1 MDKTIGV
8 IGAGS
13 FGLTVA
19 QLLAVNSDVLIYSRR
34 QEVIDHINQEHQVG
48 NFKLSP
54 KIIATSDLA
63 KICSTCNTIFPAL
76 SSSGFRSTM
85 KAMSPY
91 LHPYH
96 IMIHATKGLDI
107 SNITKEDFDKANFDR
122 KDVNTMS
129 EVILQETNVIRVG
142 CMSGP
147 NIAKE
152 LQMGLPAATVI
163 ASEFDE
169 VIKRGQNVM
178 MSKNFTVFGSHDIK
192 GVEIAGAFK
201 NIIAIASGIGEGL
214 GLGKNMQALLIT
226 RGLRELIDFG
236 FALGVSGEAFLG
248 TAGIGDM
255 VATAFSPNSRNF
267 NFGMRFSQG
276 ESLQEILDTSDE
288 VVEGINTLKIINQ
301 LARRSKISLPITFTL
316 QKVIF
321 EGMDMRNALTYLM
334 SYAYGTDV
342 DIFIQ
347 KDKNS

>member
-19 QLLAVNSDVLIYSRR
+19 DLLAINNDVLIYSRR
-34 QEVIDHINQEHQVG
+34 PEMIDQINALHQVG
-48 NFKLSP
+48 NFKFNERI
-54 KIIATSDLA
+54 KATSDLA
-63 KICSTCNTIFPAL
+63 QICGSCNTIFPAL

-85 KAMSPY
+85 RMMSPY

-96 IMIHATKGLDI
+96 ILIHTTKGLDI
-107 SNITKEDFDKANFDR
+107 SNISQKSFDKADFDR

-129 EVILQETNVIRVG
+129 EVILQETSVIRVG
-142 CMSGP
+142 SMSGP

-152 LQMGLPAATVI
+152 LQLGLPAATVI

-169 VIKRGQNVM
+169 VIKRGQDVL
-178 MSKNFTVFGSHDIK
+178 MSKHFTVFGSHDIK

-214 GLGKNMQALLIT
+214 GLGKNMQALLVT

-236 FALGVSGEAFLG
+236 LALEVSGEAFLG

-255 VATAFSPNSRNF
+255 MATAFSTNSRNF
-267 NFGMRFSQG
+267 NFGLRFAKG
-276 ESLQEILDTSDE
+276 ESLDHILATSDE
-288 VVEGINTLKIINQ
+288 VVEGINTLKIIHQ
-301 LARRSKISLPITFTL
+301 LARRSKIALPITFTL
-316 QKVIF
+316 HKVIF

-334 SYAYGTDV
+334 SYAYGSDV

-347 KDKNS
+347 KNKTS

>member
-19 QLLAVNSDVLIYSRR
+19 SLLAVNSEVIIYSRR
-34 QEVIDHINQEHQVG
+34 KEIIDEINATHRVG
-48 NFKLSP
+48 SLDLSP
-54 KIIATSDLA
+54 NIRASEDLA
-63 KICSTCNTIFPAL
+63 ELCTQCNTIFPAL
-76 SSSGFRSTM
+76 SSSGFRQTM
-85 KAMSPY
+85 RAMSPY

-107 SNITKEDFDKANFDR
+107 STISKTEFENAEFDR
-122 KDVNTMS
+122 KKVNTMS

-169 VIKRGQNVM
+169 VIKRGQDVL
-178 MSKNFTVFGSHDIK
+178 MSKHFTVFGSHDIK

-236 FALGVSGEAFLG
+236 FALEVSGEAFLG

-267 NFGMRFSQG
+267 NFGLRFAQG
-276 ESLQEILDTSDE
+276 ESLQRILDTSDE
-288 VVEGINTLKIINQ
+288 VVEGINTLKIIHQ
-301 LARRSKISLPITFTL
+301 LARRSKIVLPITYTL
-316 QKVIF
+316 YKVIF

-347 KDKNS
+347 KK